1 MLFQRIRT
9 GNTENRRIKT
19 MNPERRKTLKKTQ
32 RICIVVQVVMCA
44 LYISAGLLLAV
55 TGRHCAADT
64 PIYITGAV
72 ITAGCMAALAVFESR
87 LSKELAG

>member
-1 MLFQRIRT
+1 
-9 GNTENRRIKT
+9 
-19 MNPERRKTLKKTQ
+19 MNPERRKALKKTQ

-44 LYISAGLLLAV
+44 LYISAGILLAV

-64 PIYITGAV
+64 PIYIAGAV
-72 ITAGCMAALAVFESR
+72 IVDGCMAALAVFESR